1 VACGLRPAAALRPPS
16 GGGCGG
22 GLRRRPA
29 AAACGATPPAVPPCG
44 AALRRRPASKV
55 SARSAQNL
63 SSLRPHA
70 AAFEVR
76 LEHDHLAIVEENS
89 RECCRPWCPSTA
101 RLPCPSTARSPSP
114 RKLERPLLRFVADAP
129 HDLST
134 ITLPS
139 SKRTRENAAVLG
151 ALPPLVYRVL
161 PQLVHRL
168 RENSN
173 DRCCVSSLTLLSM
186 T

>member
-1 VACGLRPAAALRPPS
+1 MLSPESRRASSASPLGSKHAILAAHAS
-16 GGGCGG
+16 HGGR
-22 GLRRRPA
+22 LRRRPA
-29 AAACGATPPAVPPCG
+29 AACGHLRLPLRS
-44 AALRRRPASKV
+44 ALSTAIF
-55 SARSAQNL
+55 SAR
-63 SSLRPHA
+63 
-70 AAFEVR
+70 
-76 LEHDHLAIVEENS
+76 S

-101 RLPCPSTARSPSP
+101 RSPSP
-114 RKLERPLLRFVADAP
+114 RKPERPLLRFVADAP

-151 ALPPLVYRVL
+151 ALPQLVHRVL

-173 DRCCVSSLTLLSM
+173 DRCCVSSLTLLMATASGLRPCRHWPVGNEPPALARRRSGKPVLSR
-186 T
+186 